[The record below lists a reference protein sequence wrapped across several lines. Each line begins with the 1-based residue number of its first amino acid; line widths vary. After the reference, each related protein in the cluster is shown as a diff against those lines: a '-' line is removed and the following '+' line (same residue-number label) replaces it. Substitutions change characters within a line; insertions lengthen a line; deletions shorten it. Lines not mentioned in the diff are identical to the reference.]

1 MLLLAIHSLCA
12 GQITYAVTRDIL
24 EDSMKRAVT
33 KAFVKLEQINWIKL
47 TKTSVEDGLEVMRLG
62 VKPVLDM
69 TQASI
74 VGSGGDT
81 FRLNIGTLLLNLDLD
96 YVLNSNLRKNGKG
109 VWKFIWKVLDKIL
122 KVERQGNAKAALR
135 FRNVTLVA
143 RSFLVP
149 HETQI
154 GHQRFM

>member
-1 MLLLAIHSLCA
+1 MAIYSLCA

-96 YVLNSNLRKNGKG
+96 YVLNSNLRKKGKFF
-109 VWKFIWKVLDKIL
+109 WKFFWKVLKMVLKIQ
-122 KVERQGNAKAALR
+122 RQGNVKATIRL
-135 FRNVTLVA
+135 RNVTFVA
-143 RSFLVP
+143 KSFLVP
-149 HETQI
+149 SVTQC
-154 GHQRFM
+154 GHQGFM